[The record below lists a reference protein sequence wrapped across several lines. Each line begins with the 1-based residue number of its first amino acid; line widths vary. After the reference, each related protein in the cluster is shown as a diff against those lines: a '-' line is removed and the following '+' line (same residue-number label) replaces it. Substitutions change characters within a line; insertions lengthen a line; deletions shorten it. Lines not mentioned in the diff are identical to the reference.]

1 MQSSWRSD
9 LHASICS
16 FYCNWCLRDRWGTM
30 LVNMLKKTTA
40 NDWELTV
47 TFWDRTSGK
56 QEARENGMKE
66 QTVPG

>member
-1 MQSSWRSD
+1 M
-9 LHASICS
+9 
-16 FYCNWCLRDRWGTM
+16 
-30 LVNMLKKTTA
+30 NMLKKTTA